1 MAANNNN
8 LPTVRNMRMPEIY
21 AIAPKPPS
29 FGTLLVLTFLPLCL
43 MNEQRVLPEPVDTL
57 MTVVEFNGTVS
68 RLENIFQKYRFPQ
81 WIFHLNTFI
90 LAAAIFILFLVIV
103 MVQFHIT
110 QQSQGTTVILIVVA
124 LVAAFAIS
132 VPTFMMYYMKS
143 NLKNEIED
151 ALSAI
156 NLETVSR
163 GYRW

>member
-1 MAANNNN
+1 MVQF
-8 LPTVRNMRMPEIY
+8 LDLKTFFKS
-21 AIAPKPPS
+21 IAFPNGS
-29 FGTLLVLTFLPLCL
+29 SILTL
-43 MNEQRVLPEPVDTL
+43 
-57 MTVVEFNGTVS
+57 
-68 RLENIFQKYRFPQ
+68 
-81 WIFHLNTFI
+81 I

-143 NLKNEIED
+143 NLQNEIED